1 MKRIMVVGVSAGTGK
16 STFARKLGERLHIPV
31 YHLDTLYWKPN
42 WVEAS
47 EIEFQE
53 AQFNLVKQES
63 WIIEGNYTGTFHLR
77 MKEADTIIYIERSL
91 PVCLYRVLKRYLQNR
106 GKVREDLGEGC
117 IEKLDWPFIKFIVTT
132 YFKRKDNMQERFT
145 HFLDQ
150 NGNRKVIQ
158 LKNRKQIRD
167 FFQT

>member
-1 MKRIMVVGVSAGTGK
+1 MKRIMVVGVSAGAGK

-31 YHLDTLYWKPN
+31 YHLDTFYWKSN

-47 EIEFQE
+47 EIEFYE
-53 AQFNLVKQES
+53 AQLNLVKHAS
-63 WIIEGNYTGTFHLR
+63 WIIEGNYTGTLHLR
-77 MKEADTIIYIERSL
+77 MEETDTIIYIERSL

-132 YFKRKDNMQERFT
+132 YFKRKEMMQEHFT
-145 HFLDQ
+145 HFLA
-150 NGNRKVIQ
+150 GKGSRKVIQ
-158 LKNRKQIRD
+158 LKNKKQIRD